1 MIPKIK
7 SVKPLKGYLLH
18 VIFDDG
24 KDYIYDVNDDINVIE
39 EYKDLKTIH
48 GLFEQVQLDES
59 RTCVFWNDFIDLPSD
74 TIREHGKSTAM
85 YNPEQ
90 LEIK

>member
-1 MIPKIK
+1 MIPRIK

-18 VIFDDG
+18 VIF
-24 KDYIYDVNDDINVIE
+24 YDVNDDINVIE

-74 TIREHGKSTAM
+74 AIREHGKSTSM
-85 YNPEQ
+85 CNLEQ